1 MLIGI
6 TKFAATL
13 LINGYIFGPMCTDA
27 CNTVFKNRNVDERAE
42 IITRGTMGVGGII
55 TSAVI
60 ADGLV
65 DMIMKK
71 GTEEAVKGFIRAIV

>member
-27 CNTVFKNRNVDERAE
+27 CNTVFKNKDVDERAE
-42 IITRGTMGVGGII
+42 IITRGAMAVGGIV
-55 TSAVI
+55 TSTVI

-65 DMIMKK
+65 DMIIGK
-71 GTEEAVKGFIRAIV
+71 GTKEAAKAVIRAMV